1 MGCTESSVKGMQ
13 CLFNTTT
20 TDWSHDMER
29 WDSII
34 YQLVPKNWNHS
45 PWMSSYLQCI
55 YQHGF
60 GTSAF
65 IARENTHPLSPCSP
79 SLWNAEIQ
87 RIRDTSLIESCSW
100 YVEQGSM
107 PFTNLSY
114 TCLIFGGSHEKEEQ
128 SLGGRRESLTV
139 VIEDS
144 PRWRSWSMSLGMSSR
159 GERS

>member
-1 MGCTESSVKGMQ
+1 MGCTGSSVKGMQ
-13 CLFNTTT
+13 YLFNTIT
-20 TDWSHDMER
+20 TDWKDETVLFINKS
-29 WDSII
+29 
-34 YQLVPKNWNHS
+34 QKNWNRYLG
-45 PWMSSYLQCI
+45 MSSYLQCI
-55 YQHGF
+55 YQHGC